1 MQESTQTA
9 KITREELFPFVHYEY
24 GEAYFASSDGMRAR
38 LAREPL
44 QNVHWTPPDKRGPA
58 VLLATWW
65 TGPYAYA
72 ATPAEEMTS
81 REFPY
86 SEQGLDEAVAW
97 LNGELDRYL
106 AEKDRTQ

>member
-1 MQESTQTA
+1 MIQSMSFHRKEFYSL
-9 KITREELFPFVHYEY
+9 LFYEY

-44 QNVHWTPPDKRGPA
+44 QNVHWTPPDKRGSA

-86 SEQGLDEAVAW
+86 SDQGLDDAVAW
-97 LNGELDRYL
+97 LNEELDRYL
-106 AEKDRTQ
+106 AEKT